1 MNCYNQFPYQG
12 SAQAMADVL
21 AGRVMAAFAPVNIVW
36 PHVESGNL
44 KALATTENKR
54 SAMAPE
60 VPTMAE
66 ASGLPRYDSAIWYG
80 LLTPA
85 GTPRDVVDKISNGVN
100 EALKADDTLAQMR
113 KQGMDSSGGG
123 PAAFA
128 SYIQA
133 DTKKWAEVI
142 NALGLK
148 K

>member
-1 MNCYNQFPYQG
+1 
-12 SAQAMADVL
+12 MADVL

-54 SAMAPE
+54 SAMAPD

-80 LLTPA
+80 LLAPA
-85 GTPRDVVDKISNGVN
+85 GTPRDVIDKISAAVN

-113 KQGMDSSGGG
+113 KQGMDTSGGG

-128 SYIQA
+128 RYIEA
-133 DTKKWAEVI
+133 DTRKWAEVI